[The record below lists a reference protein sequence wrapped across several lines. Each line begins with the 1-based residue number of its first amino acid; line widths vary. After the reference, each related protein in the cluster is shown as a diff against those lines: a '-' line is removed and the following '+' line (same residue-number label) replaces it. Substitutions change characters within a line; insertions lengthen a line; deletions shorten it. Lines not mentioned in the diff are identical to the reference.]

1 MYMVYSTTKSFELY
15 PDKVLIVVGEPGVA
29 EKLPERLVVIPT
41 SVPPPPDIPVKLEPS
56 PYKVSAYMFLNLTV
70 FVPIS

>member
-1 MYMVYSTTKSFELY
+1 MYIVYSTTKSSELY

-41 SVPPPPDIPVKLEPS
+41 SWYHHHHLMQQPVKENHHHI
-56 PYKVSAYMFLNLTV
+56 K
-70 FVPIS
+70 

>member
-1 MYMVYSTTKSFELY
+1 MYIVYSTTKSSELY

-41 SVPPPPDIPVKLEPS
+41 LVPPPPPDAAAKLAS
-56 PYKVSAYMFLNLTV
+56 PFESTVST
-70 FVPIS
+70 